1 MCDGS
6 RNSTVKRFWDVVCM
20 APHAHVHVN
29 MSRCGC
35 EPANVIH
42 AACCVAGQVRHEAHA
57 LLAVL
62 PGLACLFF
70 VTSTSLRDASTGAA
84 QTWWPPSFTASGPSP
99 SGSLWPG
106 CLGPFGC
113 GLVELLCEEYLE
125 RVAVRRPKRDTR
137 FAPTRVT
144 LKGDR

>member
-1 MCDGS
+1 MTGAETVLSNDFGTWS
-6 RNSTVKRFWDVVCM
+6 VWHHMHMYMSTCHVVGVSQPTLSM
-20 APHAHVHVN
+20 QL
-29 MSRCGC
+29 
-35 EPANVIH
+35 
-42 AACCVAGQVRHEAHA
+42 AALLDRQVRHEAHA

-113 GLVELLCEEYLE
+113 GLVELLGEAYLE